1 MSGLG
6 ELSPYLVLVLVGFL
20 PNEIWRLL
28 GIVAARGIDE
38 NSELIIWVRAVAVA
52 VLAAVIA
59 KLTLVPPGALATV
72 PLTVRLAAIAC
83 GFLAYLLLRRS
94 VFAGLVT
101 GEAVLF
107 AGALLLAP

>member
-6 ELSPYLVLVLVGFL
+6 QLSPYLVLILVGFL
-20 PNEIWRLL
+20 PNEVWRLL

-38 NSELIIWVRAVAVA
+38 DSELIVWVRAVAVA

-59 KLTLVPPGALATV
+59 KLTVVPPGALATV
-72 PLTVRLAAIAC
+72 PLVIRLAAITC
-83 GFLAYLLLRRS
+83 GFLAFLLLRRS

-101 GEAVLF
+101 GESVLI
-107 AGALLLAP
+107 AGALLFAP

>member
-1 MSGLG
+1 MSGVS
-6 ELSPYLVLVLVGFL
+6 ELSPYVVLILAGFL

-28 GIVAARGIDE
+28 GIVAAHGIDE
-38 NSELIIWVRAVAVA
+38 DSELIIWVRAVAVA

-72 PLTVRLAAIAC
+72 PLTVRLAAITC
-83 GFLAYLLLRRS
+83 GFLAFLLLRRS

-107 AGALLLAP
+107 AGALTFAP

>member
-1 MSGLG
+1 MISQSL
-6 ELSPYLVLVLVGFL
+6 EIVDGFL
-20 PNEIWRLL
+20 SDTFEEGIGYGIKGIGKNEILP
-28 GIVAARGIDE
+28 DE